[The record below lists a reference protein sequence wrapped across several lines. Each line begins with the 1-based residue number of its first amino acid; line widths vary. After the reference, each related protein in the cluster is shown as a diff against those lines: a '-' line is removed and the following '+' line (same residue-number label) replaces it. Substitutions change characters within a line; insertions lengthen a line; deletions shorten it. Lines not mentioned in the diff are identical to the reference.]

1 MKVLLLADVKGKG
14 KKGDI
19 VNAPDGYARNYL
31 FPNGLAAEATAQVLN
46 DVKNKKEAEE
56 FRKSEEKKAALA
68 NNEKLDNASVVF
80 KTTGGVDGRL
90 YSAVTA
96 KDIAE
101 KISTVLGVEVDK
113 KKIVIADNIKT
124 VGEYNATVKLYPEIS
139 AKVRIIVEA

>member
-19 VNAPDGYARNYL
+19 INAPDGYVRNYL

-56 FRKSEEKKAALA
+56 YKRSEEKKAALA
-68 NNEKLDNASVVF
+68 NKTKLDDATIVF
-80 KTTGGVDGRL
+80 KTSGGADGRL

-101 KISTVLGVEVDK
+101 KIKEVTGIEIDK

-124 VGEYNATVKLYPEIS
+124 AGVYSATVKLYPEIS
-139 AKVRIIVEA
+139 AKVKISVEA

>member
-46 DVKNKKEAEE
+46 DVKNKKE
-56 FRKSEEKKAALA
+56 SEEKKAALA
-68 NNEKLDNASVVF
+68 NKEKLDNASVVF

>member
-19 VNAPDGYARNYL
+19 INAPDGYVRNFL
-31 FPNGLAAEATAQVLN
+31 FPQGLAAEATAQVLN

-56 FRKSEEKKAALA
+56 YKRSEEKKAAMA
-68 NNEKLDNASVVF
+68 NKAKLDDAVISF
-80 KTTGGVDGRL
+80 KTSGGVDGRL

-101 KISTVLGVEVDK
+101 KTKEVTGIEVDK

-124 VGEYNATVKLYPEIS
+124 VGVYHAVIKLYPEIS
-139 AKVRIIVEA
+139 AKVKISVEA

>member
-19 VNAPDGYARNYL
+19 INAPDGYVRNFL
-31 FPNGLAAEATAQVLN
+31 FPQGLAAEATAQVLN

-56 FRKSEEKKAALA
+56 YKRSEEKKAAMDNKA
-68 NNEKLDNASVVF
+68 KLDDAVISF
-80 KTTGGVDGRL
+80 KTSGGVDGRL

-101 KISTVLGVEVDK
+101 KIKEVTGIEVDK

-124 VGEYNATVKLYPEIS
+124 VGVYHAVIKLYPEIS
-139 AKVRIIVEA
+139 AKVKISVEA

>member
-1 MKVLLLADVKGKG
+1 M
-14 KKGDI
+14 
-19 VNAPDGYARNYL
+19 
-31 FPNGLAAEATAQVLN
+31 LN

-68 NNEKLDNASVVF
+68 NKEKLDNASVVF

>member
-19 VNAPDGYARNYL
+19 INAPDGYVRNYL

-46 DVKNKKEAEE
+46 DVKNKREAEE
-56 FRKSEEKKAALA
+56 YKKAEEKKAALA
-68 NNEKLDNASVVF
+68 GKEKLDNAVIHF
-80 KTTGGVDGRL
+80 KTTGGADGRL

-101 KISTVLGVEVDK
+101 KIKETVGVEVDK
-113 KKIVIADNIKT
+113 KKIVMTDNIKNA
-124 VGEYNATVKLYPEIS
+124 GEYSASIKLYPEIS
-139 AKVRIIVEA
+139 AKVKIIVEA

>member
-19 VNAPDGYARNYL
+19 INAPDGYVRNYL

-56 FRKSEEKKAALA
+56 YKRSEEKKAALA
-68 NNEKLDNASVVF
+68 SKAKLDDATITF
-80 KTTGGVDGRL
+80 KTSGGADGRL

-101 KISTVLGVEVDK
+101 KIKEVTGIEIDK

-124 VGEYNATVKLYPEIS
+124 AGVYSATVKLYPEIS
-139 AKVRIIVEA
+139 AKVKISVEA

>member
-19 VNAPDGYARNYL
+19 INAPDGYVRNFL
-31 FPNGLAAEATAQVLN
+31 FPQGLAAEATAQVLN

-56 FRKSEEKKAALA
+56 YKRSEEKKAAMA
-68 NNEKLDNASVVF
+68 NKAKLDDAVISF
-80 KTTGGVDGRL
+80 KTSGGVDGRL

-101 KISTVLGVEVDK
+101 KIKEVTGIEVDK

-124 VGEYNATVKLYPEIS
+124 VGVYHAVIKLYSEIS
-139 AKVRIIVEA
+139 AKVKISVEA

>member
-31 FPNGLAAEATAQVLN
+31 FPNGLAAEATAQVLK

-68 NNEKLDNASVVF
+68 NKEKLDNASVVF
-80 KTTGGVDGRL
+80 KTTGGVD
-90 YSAVTA
+90 
-96 KDIAE
+96 
-101 KISTVLGVEVDK
+101 
-113 KKIVIADNIKT
+113 
-124 VGEYNATVKLYPEIS
+124 
-139 AKVRIIVEA
+139 